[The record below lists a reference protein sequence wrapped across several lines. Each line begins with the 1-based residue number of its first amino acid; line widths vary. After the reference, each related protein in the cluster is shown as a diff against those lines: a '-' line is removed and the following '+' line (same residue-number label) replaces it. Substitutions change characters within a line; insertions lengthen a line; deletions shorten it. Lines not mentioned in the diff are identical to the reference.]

1 METQIATTI
10 EQSKRLLDAGLNPGS
25 ADMHYWSSAF
35 EYKDGFWSP
44 QESGST
50 IRLVAERPSKEMDIP
65 AWSLSRLIDILQGC
79 DFTQITSKEI
89 IEAHVNAIIFLI
101 PAGFIADEYL
111 KPKNL

>member
-44 QESGST
+44 QESGNT
-50 IRLVAERPSKEMDIP
+50 VRLVAERPSKERDIP
-65 AWSLSRLIDILQGC
+65 AWSLSRLVDILQV
-79 DFTQITSKEI
+79 TQKTSKEI
-89 IEAHVNAIIFLI
+89 IEARVNAIISLI